1 VTAPKR
7 VTLRRRRKRS
17 GTKSAVEVNEMAAL
31 RPGPG
36 VGTHRTMSAP
46 PTERGQSLT
55 ERESEARE
63 ASLATAREAARLLAV
78 RIARD
83 KGTGRPASWFE
94 GRREDQPFCGLTNEG
109 ATCYLNSLIQA
120 LFLLPEVRREVFA
133 FSYEGEAVHGPADAC
148 VPLQL
153 ARLFTQLQLTSCQ
166 AVSTRSLTAS
176 FGWSRAESFR
186 QHDVQELCRVLF
198 TALAKYGVA
207 IERELFEG
215 MLTSTLRCLKY

>member
-1 VTAPKR
+1 
-7 VTLRRRRKRS
+7 
-17 GTKSAVEVNEMAAL
+17 MAAL

-55 ERESEARE
+55 ERERDARE

-133 FSYEGEAVHGPADAC
+133 FSYEGEAVHGLRWLVACRVVSAARRAGAVPRALHGTVQIRRRHRARALRRGAHLDAPMPQ
-148 VPLQL
+148 VRSWPL
-153 ARLFTQLQLTSCQ
+153 LTSDCLPHHQ
-166 AVSTRSLTAS
+166 V
-176 FGWSRAESFR
+176 
-186 QHDVQELCRVLF
+186 
-198 TALAKYGVA
+198 
-207 IERELFEG
+207 
-215 MLTSTLRCLKY
+215 LTSTLQCLKY